1 MPVRKN
7 LTRHLLARCQ
17 KFVTPGS
24 LHSIVCVCVAVTNLR
39 CAKKRRKEVIMEKI
53 IVALDAMGGDYAP
66 EQTVQGAVN
75 AVNSAEEI
83 KVILVGKQDLI
94 QAELAKYEYNS
105 DSIEVVHAEEI
116 IDMGDVP
123 TAAIKNKK
131 DSSLVVAMRL
141 VRDGKADAVVS
152 AGSTG
157 AILVGGQLV
166 VGRLKGIKRP
176 PLAPF
181 VPTTKGFSL
190 LIDCGANVDA
200 RPEHLVQF
208 AQMGSIYFENVMGK
222 KNPTVG
228 LLNIGTEEE
237 KGNQLVKDTKPLL
250 KECKGINYIGSIESR
265 EIVRGAADVIVCEA
279 FVGNIVLKF
288 FEGLALTMFDS
299 LKQGLLSSLRTKIGT
314 VLVKPALKGLK
325 KQFDTSSQ
333 GGAPLLGLK
342 GLVVKAH
349 GNSTCKEI
357 EIAIKQCVSFKK
369 QGINEKIKESI
380 CE

>member
-1 MPVRKN
+1 
-7 LTRHLLARCQ
+7 
-17 KFVTPGS
+17 
-24 LHSIVCVCVAVTNLR
+24 
-39 CAKKRRKEVIMEKI
+39 MEKV

-75 AVNSAEEI
+75 AVRSSSDI
-83 KVILVGKQDLI
+83 KVILVGKEERLKE
-94 QAELAKYEYNS
+94 ELYTKCGYSGDA
-105 DSIEVVHAEEI
+105 IEIVNATEI
-116 IDMGDVP
+116 IEMGDVP
-123 TAAIKNKK
+123 TSAIKNKK
-131 DSSLVVAMRL
+131 DSSLVVAMKL

-166 VGRLKGIKRP
+166 VGRLRGIKRP

-190 LIDCGANVDA
+190 LLDCGANVDA

-208 AQMGSIYFENVMGK
+208 AQMGSIYYENVMGK

-228 LLNIGTEEE
+228 ILNIGTEEE

-250 KECKGINYIGSIESR
+250 EQCGTINYVGSIESR
-265 EIVRGAADVIVCEA
+265 EIVRGAVDVIVCEA

-288 FEGLALTMFDS
+288 FEGLTLTLFDS
-299 LKQGLLSSLRTKIGT
+299 LKQGLMSSLRTKIGT
-314 VLVKPALKGLK
+314 LLVKPALKGLK

-333 GGAPLLGLK
+333 GGAPRLGLK

-349 GNSTCKEI
+349 GNSTSKEI

-369 QGINEKIKESI
+369 QKINEKIKESI
-380 CE
+380 SE

>member
-1 MPVRKN
+1 
-7 LTRHLLARCQ
+7 
-17 KFVTPGS
+17 
-24 LHSIVCVCVAVTNLR
+24 
-39 CAKKRRKEVIMEKI
+39 MEKV

-75 AVNSAEEI
+75 AVRSSSDI
-83 KVILVGKQDLI
+83 KVILVGKEERLKE
-94 QAELAKYEYNS
+94 ELYTKCGYSGDA
-105 DSIEVVHAEEI
+105 IEIVNATEI
-116 IDMGDVP
+116 IEMGDVP
-123 TAAIKNKK
+123 TSAIKNKK
-131 DSSLVVAMRL
+131 DSSLVVAMKL

-166 VGRLKGIKRP
+166 VGRLRGIKRP

-190 LIDCGANVDA
+190 LLDCGANVDS

-208 AQMGSIYFENVMGK
+208 AQMGSIYYENVMGK

-228 LLNIGTEEE
+228 ILNIGTEEE

-250 KECKGINYIGSIESR
+250 EQCGTINYVGSIESR
-265 EIVRGAADVIVCEA
+265 EIVRGAVDVIVCEA

-288 FEGLALTMFDS
+288 FEGLTLTLFDS
-299 LKQGLLSSLRTKIGT
+299 LKQGLMSSLRTKIGT
-314 VLVKPALKGLK
+314 LLVKPALKGLK

-349 GNSTCKEI
+349 GNSTSKEI

-369 QGINEKIKESI
+369 QKINEKIKESI
-380 CE
+380 SE

>member
-1 MPVRKN
+1 
-7 LTRHLLARCQ
+7 
-17 KFVTPGS
+17 
-24 LHSIVCVCVAVTNLR
+24 
-39 CAKKRRKEVIMEKI
+39 
-53 IVALDAMGGDYAP
+53 MGGDYAP

-75 AVNSAEEI
+75 AVRSSSDI
-83 KVILVGKQDLI
+83 KVILVGKEERLKE
-94 QAELAKYEYNS
+94 ELYTKCGYSGDA
-105 DSIEVVHAEEI
+105 IEIVNATEI
-116 IDMGDVP
+116 IEMGDVP
-123 TAAIKNKK
+123 TSAIKNKK
-131 DSSLVVAMRL
+131 DSSLVVAMKL

-166 VGRLKGIKRP
+166 VGRLRGIKRP

-190 LIDCGANVDA
+190 LLDCGANVDA

-208 AQMGSIYFENVMGK
+208 AQMGSIYYENVMGK

-228 LLNIGTEEE
+228 ILNIGTEEE

-250 KECKGINYIGSIESR
+250 EQCGTINYVGSIESR
-265 EIVRGAADVIVCEA
+265 EIVRGAVDVIVCEA

-288 FEGLALTMFDS
+288 FEGLALTLFDS
-299 LKQGLLSSLRTKIGT
+299 LKQGLMSSLRTKIGT
-314 VLVKPALKGLK
+314 LLVKPALKGLK

-349 GNSTCKEI
+349 GNSTSKEI

-369 QGINEKIKESI
+369 QKINEKIKESI
-380 CE
+380 SE

>member
-1 MPVRKN
+1 
-7 LTRHLLARCQ
+7 
-17 KFVTPGS
+17 
-24 LHSIVCVCVAVTNLR
+24 
-39 CAKKRRKEVIMEKI
+39 MEQVV
-53 IVALDAMGGDYAP
+53 VALDAMGGDYAP

-75 AVNSAEEI
+75 AVNSSDEI
-83 KVILVGKQDLI
+83 KVILVGKENLI
-94 QAELAKYEYNS
+94 WEELKKYEYNNT
-105 DSIEVVHAEEI
+105 SIEVVNATEI

-123 TAAIKNKK
+123 TVAVKDKK

-141 VRDGKADAVVS
+141 VREGKADAVVS

-208 AQMGSIYFENVMGK
+208 AQMGSIYYENVMGK

-237 KGNQLVKDTKPLL
+237 KGNQLIKDTKPLL
-250 KECKGINYIGSIESR
+250 NECKNINYIGSIESR
-265 EIVRGAADVIVCEA
+265 EIVKGAADVIVCEA

-288 FEGLALTMFDS
+288 FEGLALTMFDC
-299 LKQGLLSSLRTKIGT
+299 LKKGLLSSLRTKIGT
-314 VLVKPALKGLK
+314 LLIKPALKGLK

-349 GNSTCKEI
+349 GNSTSKEI
-357 EIAIKQCVSFKK
+357 EIAIKQCISFKK
-369 QGINEKIKESI
+369 QNINEKIKESI
-380 CE
+380 CD

>member
-1 MPVRKN
+1 
-7 LTRHLLARCQ
+7 
-17 KFVTPGS
+17 
-24 LHSIVCVCVAVTNLR
+24 
-39 CAKKRRKEVIMEKI
+39 MEKVV
-53 IVALDAMGGDYAP
+53 VALDAMGGDYAP
-66 EQTVQGAVN
+66 EQTVKGAVN
-75 AVNSAEEI
+75 AVNSSDEI
-83 KVILVGKQDLI
+83 KVLLVGKEELI
-94 QAELAKYEYNS
+94 QEELKKYEY
-105 DSIEVVHAEEI
+105 DSRLIEVVNATEI
-116 IDMGDVP
+116 IEMGDVP
-123 TAAIKNKK
+123 TAAVKKKK
-131 DSSLVVAMRL
+131 DSSLVVAMKL
-141 VRDGKADAVVS
+141 VRDEKADAVVS

-157 AILVGGQLV
+157 AVLVGGQLV

-190 LIDCGANVDA
+190 LLDCGANVDA

-208 AQMGSIYFENVMGK
+208 AQMGSIYFENVIGK

-237 KGNQLVKDTKPLL
+237 KGNQLVKETHPLL
-250 KECKGINYIGSIESR
+250 KECGTINYIGSIESR

-279 FVGNIVLKF
+279 FAGNIVLKF
-288 FEGLALTMFDS
+288 FEGLALTLFDS
-299 LKQGLLSSLRTKIGT
+299 LKQGLMSSLRTKIGT
-314 VLVKPALKGLK
+314 LLIKPALKGLK

-349 GNSTCKEI
+349 GNSTEKEI
-357 EIAIKQCVSFKK
+357 EIAIKQCISFKK
-369 QGINEKIKESI
+369 QKINEKIKESI

>member
-1 MPVRKN
+1 
-7 LTRHLLARCQ
+7 
-17 KFVTPGS
+17 
-24 LHSIVCVCVAVTNLR
+24 
-39 CAKKRRKEVIMEKI
+39 MEQVV
-53 IVALDAMGGDYAP
+53 VALDAMGGDHAP
-66 EQTVQGAVN
+66 EQIVQGAVN
-75 AVNSAEEI
+75 AVQGTDEI
-83 KVILVGKQDLI
+83 KVILVGQEERI
-94 QAELAKYEYNS
+94 REELYSKCQYDGSA
-105 DSIEVVHAEEI
+105 IEIVNATEV

-123 TAAIKNKK
+123 TTAIRNKK
-131 DSSLVVAMRL
+131 DSSLVVAMKL
-141 VRDGKADAVVS
+141 VRDGKADAVAS

-237 KGNQLVKDTKPLL
+237 KGNQLVKETKPLL
-250 KECKGINYIGSIESR
+250 EACETVHYVGSVEARDIVKGA
-265 EIVRGAADVIVCEA
+265 VDVIVCEA
-279 FVGNIVLKF
+279 FVGNVVLKF
-288 FEGLALTMFDS
+288 FEGLALTLFDS
-299 LKQGLLSSLRTKIGT
+299 LKQGLMSSLRTKIGT
-314 VLVKPALKGLK
+314 LLVKPALRGLK

-349 GNSTCKEI
+349 GNSTSKEI
-357 EIAIKQCVSFKK
+357 EIAIKQCISFKK
-369 QGINEKIKESI
+369 QKINEKIKESI
-380 CE
+380 CDQHE

>member
-1 MPVRKN
+1 
-7 LTRHLLARCQ
+7 
-17 KFVTPGS
+17 
-24 LHSIVCVCVAVTNLR
+24 
-39 CAKKRRKEVIMEKI
+39 MEKV

-75 AVNSAEEI
+75 AVRSSSDI
-83 KVILVGKQDLI
+83 KVILVGKEERLKE
-94 QAELAKYEYNS
+94 ELYTKCGYSGDA
-105 DSIEVVHAEEI
+105 IEIVNATEI
-116 IDMGDVP
+116 IEMGDVP
-123 TAAIKNKK
+123 TLAIKNKK
-131 DSSLVVAMRL
+131 DSSLVVAMKL

-166 VGRLKGIKRP
+166 VGRLRGIKRP

-190 LIDCGANVDA
+190 LLDCGANVDA

-208 AQMGSIYFENVMGK
+208 AQMGSIYYENVMGK

-228 LLNIGTEEE
+228 ILNIGTEEE

-250 KECKGINYIGSIESR
+250 EQCGTINYVGSIESR
-265 EIVRGAADVIVCEA
+265 EIVRGAVDVIVCEA

-288 FEGLALTMFDS
+288 FEGLTLTLFDS
-299 LKQGLLSSLRTKIGT
+299 LKQGLMSSLRTKIGT
-314 VLVKPALKGLK
+314 LLVKPALKGLK

-349 GNSTCKEI
+349 GNSTSKEI

-369 QGINEKIKESI
+369 QKINEKIKESI
-380 CE
+380 SE